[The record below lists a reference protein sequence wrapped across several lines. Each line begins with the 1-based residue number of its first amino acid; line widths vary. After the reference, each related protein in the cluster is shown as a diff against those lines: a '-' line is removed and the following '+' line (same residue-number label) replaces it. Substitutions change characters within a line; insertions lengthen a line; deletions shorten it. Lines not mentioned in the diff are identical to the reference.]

1 MNRITKTRIFKMN
14 MEYDVVIIG
23 AGLSGIG
30 MACQLMQQSP
40 NKSFTILE
48 RRQSLGGTW
57 DLFRYPGIR
66 SDSDVISFGFKFSPW
81 NSDKVLAEGESIKQ
95 YLQETAQKFGVDKK
109 ITYGIKII
117 SANFSTETNR
127 WTIEA
132 IDEATGEACQFT
144 CNYLVTATGYY
155 NHDQGYTP
163 KFEGVEKFKGL
174 FVHPQHWPEN
184 LDYNNKRVVVIG
196 SGATAVTLIPAM
208 ANDTAHITMLQRSP
222 SYVINVPNTDKLVDA
237 CRKVLSEELVYKIF
251 RKRNIF
257 MQRGIY
263 KLARRFPKQMRSF
276 LLSGAQKALGE
287 QYDMS
292 HFTPKYMPWDERLC
306 AIPDNDLFGVI
317 REGKAS
323 VVTDEIERITETG
336 ILLKSGKTL
345 EADIIVTATGLELQM
360 LGGIQLSVDDAQVK
374 FNEKLSYKG
383 TLIEDVPNFAY
394 LFGYTNAPW
403 TLKIDLS
410 CDYICRLIKELDVRQ
425 MASVKAVAPKDENTG
440 NSIIHGLQS
449 GYVQRGEYVMP
460 RQGKSTEWFV
470 SHNFEK
476 DSEMLSQPIESQHL
490 VWNATAQ
497 QAKAKGKP
505 KAA

>member
-1 MNRITKTRIFKMN
+1 MQ

-30 MACQLMQQSP
+30 MACQLSEKST

-48 RRQSLGGTW
+48 RRQDLGGTW

-66 SDSDVISFGFKFSPW
+66 SDSDVISFGYKFSPW
-81 NSDKVLAEGESIKQ
+81 NSDKVLATGESIKQ
-95 YLQETAQKFGVDKK
+95 YLQETAQKFGVDQK
-109 ITYGIKII
+109 IRYGIKII
-117 SANFSTETNR
+117 SANFSTQTNK
-127 WTIEA
+127 WTVEA
-132 IDEATGEACQFT
+132 VDSVTGETCQFS

-163 KFEGVEKFKGL
+163 KFEGVENFNGQ
-174 FVHPQHWPEN
+174 FVHPQFWPEN
-184 LDYNNKRVVVIG
+184 LDYKNKRVVVIG

-208 ANDTAHITMLQRSP
+208 ANETAHITMLQRSP

-263 KLARRFPKQMRSF
+263 KLSRRFPNKMRSF
-276 LLSGAQKALGE
+276 LLSNAQKALGE
-287 QYDMS
+287 HYDMS

-306 AIPDNDLFGVI
+306 AIPDNDLFDVI
-317 REGKAS
+317 RSGKAS
-323 VVTDEIERITETG
+323 VVTDQIERFTGNG
-336 ILLKSGKTL
+336 ILLKSGETL
-345 EADIIVTATGLELQM
+345 EADIIVSATGLELQM
-360 LGGIQLSVDDAQVK
+360 LGGIEISVDQVQIK
-374 FNEKLSYKG
+374 PNEQMSYRG
-383 TLIEDVPNFAY
+383 SLIEGVPNFAY

-403 TLKIDLS
+403 TLKIDLAA
-410 CDYICRLIKELDVRQ
+410 DYVCRLINELDIRQ
-425 MASVKAVAPKDENTG
+425 MASVKAIAPVGERTDH
-440 NSIIHGLQS
+440 SIVYGMQS
-449 GYVQRGEYVMP
+449 GYVQRGDWVLP
-460 RQGKSTEWFV
+460 RQGKTMEWFV

-476 DSEMLSQPIESQHL
+476 DAEMYSLPIESQHL
-490 VWNATAQ
+490 VWGATTPSV
-497 QAKAKGKP
+497 KAKGKS

>member
-1 MNRITKTRIFKMN
+1 MQ

-23 AGLSGIG
+23 AGLGGIG
-30 MACQLMQQSP
+30 MGCQLLQQNP

-48 RRQSLGGTW
+48 RRQALGGTW

-66 SDSDVISFGFKFSPW
+66 SDSDVISFGYKFSPW
-81 NSDKVLAEGESIKQ
+81 NSDKVLAAGESIKQ
-95 YLQETAQKFGVDKK
+95 YLQETAQKFK
-109 ITYGIKII
+109 IDQKIRYGIKII
-117 SANFSTETNR
+117 SANFSTQTNKWTVETVNE
-127 WTIEA
+127 T
-132 IDEATGEACQFT
+132 TGESCQFN
-144 CNYLVTATGYY
+144 CNYLIAATGYY

-163 KFEGVEKFKGL
+163 KFEGVENFKGQI
-174 FVHPQHWPEN
+174 VHPQHWPEN
-184 LDYNNKRVVVIG
+184 LDYSNKRVVVIG

-237 CRKVLSEELVYKIF
+237 CRKVLSEKLVYKIF

-257 MQRGIY
+257 MQRSIY
-263 KLARRFPKQMRSF
+263 KVCRRFPKQMRSF
-276 LLSGAQKALGE
+276 LLSNVQKALGD

-292 HFTPKYMPWDERLC
+292 HFTPEYMPWDERLC
-306 AIPDNDLFGVI
+306 AIPDNDLFDVI
-317 REGKAS
+317 RDGKAS
-323 VVTDEIERITETG
+323 VVTDQIERFTENG

-345 EADIIVTATGLELQM
+345 EADIIVTATGLELQ
-360 LGGIQLSVDDAQVK
+360 LFGGIQLFVDQEQIK
-374 FNEKLSYKG
+374 PNEKMSYKG

-410 CDYICRLIKELDVRQ
+410 SDYICRLINELDIRQ
-425 MASVKAVAPKDENTG
+425 MTAVKPVAPANEKTS
-440 NSIIHGLQS
+440 NSIVHGMRS
-449 GYVQRGEYVMP
+449 GYVQRGDWVLP

-476 DSEMLSQPIESQHL
+476 DEAMYNLPIESQHL
-490 VWNATAQ
+490 VWTSAAQ
-497 QAKAKGKP
+497 QPKVKAKSKV
-505 KAA
+505 A

>member
-1 MNRITKTRIFKMN
+1 MQ

-30 MACQLMQQSP
+30 MGCQLVQQNP

-48 RRQSLGGTW
+48 RRQALGGTW

-81 NSDKVLAEGESIKQ
+81 NSDKVLASGESIKK
-95 YLQETAQKFGVDKK
+95 YLVETAEKFGVNQK
-109 ITYGIKII
+109 IRYGIKIL
-117 SANFSTETNR
+117 SANFSTQTNR
-127 WTIEA
+127 WTVNA
-132 IDEATGEACQFT
+132 IDESNNEACQFT
-144 CNYLVTATGYY
+144 CNYLITATGYY

-163 KFEGVEKFKGL
+163 KFEGVENFKGQ

-184 LDYNNKRVVVIG
+184 LDYSNKRVVVIG

-222 SYVINVPNTDKLVDA
+222 SYVINVPNTDKWVDA

-263 KLARRFPKQMRSF
+263 KVSKRFPKQMRSF
-276 LLSGAQKALGE
+276 LLSGVQKALGDD
-287 QYDMS
+287 YMS

-306 AIPDNDLFGVI
+306 AIPDNDLFDVI
-317 REGKAS
+317 RDGKAS
-323 VVTDEIERITETG
+323 VVTDQIERFTENG
-336 ILLKSGKTL
+336 ILLKSGQTL

-360 LGGIQLSVDDAQVK
+360 LGGIQISVDQESIQP
-374 FNEKLSYKG
+374 NEKMSYRG
-383 TLIEDVPNFAY
+383 VLIEDVPNFAY

-403 TLKIDLS
+403 TLKIDLA
-410 CDYICRLIKELDVRQ
+410 CDYICRLINELDIRQ
-425 MASVKAVAPKDENTG
+425 VLAVKAVAPVNEKTEH
-440 NSIIHGLQS
+440 SIVHGMQS
-449 GYVQRGEYVMP
+449 GYVQRGDWVLP
-460 RQGKSTEWFV
+460 RQGKSEDWFV
-470 SHNFEK
+470 SHNLEK
-476 DSEMLSQPIESQHL
+476 DKTMFSQPIDSPHL
-490 VWNATAQ
+490 VWLKKSEQ
-497 QAKAKGKP
+497 QNKAKAKS

>member
-1 MNRITKTRIFKMN
+1 MQ

-23 AGLSGIG
+23 AGLAGIG
-30 MACQLMQQSP
+30 MGCQLLQQNP

-48 RRQSLGGTW
+48 RRQALGGTW

-66 SDSDVISFGFKFSPW
+66 SDSDVISFGYKFSPW
-81 NSDKVLAEGESIKQ
+81 NSDKVLAAGESIKQ
-95 YLQETAQKFGVDKK
+95 YLQETAQKFNIDQK
-109 ITYGIKII
+109 IRYGIKII
-117 SANFSTETNR
+117 SANFSTQTNKWTVETVN
-127 WTIEA
+127 
-132 IDEATGEACQFT
+132 EATGESCQFN
-144 CNYLVTATGYY
+144 CNYLIAATGYY

-163 KFEGVEKFKGL
+163 QFEGVENFKGQV
-174 FVHPQHWPEN
+174 VHPQHWPEN
-184 LDYNNKRVVVIG
+184 LDYSNKRVVVIG

-237 CRKVLSEELVYKIF
+237 CRKVLSEKLVYKIF

-263 KLARRFPKQMRSF
+263 KVCRRFPKQMRSF
-276 LLSGAQKALGE
+276 LLSNVQKALGE

-292 HFTPKYMPWDERLC
+292 HFTPEYMPWDERLC
-306 AIPDNDLFGVI
+306 AIPDNDLFDVI
-317 REGKAS
+317 RDGKAS
-323 VVTDEIERITETG
+323 VVTDQIERFTENG

-345 EADIIVTATGLELQM
+345 EADIIVTATGLELQ
-360 LGGIQLSVDDAQVK
+360 LFGGIQLSVDQEQIK
-374 FNEKLSYKG
+374 PNEKMSYKG

-410 CDYICRLIKELDVRQ
+410 SDYICRLINELDIRQ
-425 MASVKAVAPKDENTG
+425 MAAVKPVAPADENTG
-440 NSIIHGLQS
+440 NSIVYGMRS
-449 GYVQRGEYVMP
+449 GYVQRGDWVLP

-476 DSEMLSQPIESQHL
+476 DEAMYNLPFESQHL
-490 VWNATAQ
+490 VWTTAVQ
-497 QAKAKGKP
+497 QPKAKAKSKV
-505 KAA
+505 A